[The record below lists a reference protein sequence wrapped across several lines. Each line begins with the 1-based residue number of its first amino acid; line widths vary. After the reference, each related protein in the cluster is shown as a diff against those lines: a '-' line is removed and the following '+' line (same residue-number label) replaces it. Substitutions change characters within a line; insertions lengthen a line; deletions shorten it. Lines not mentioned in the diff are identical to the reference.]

1 MADSGRRRI
10 ALINHDL
17 SYRYARLRERGYK
30 SVLHVHG
37 LAYQQVTYAQD
48 LSAAAGK
55 RAMEQL
61 LSQDEAR
68 CGVCRFGLPRRRGA
82 AGYRPCRTA
91 GAGRYRGDR
100 LRWHRAGGSGLPQLT
115 TVEQPS
121 RAIGRTAVSLLMKRI
136 DDPDAAVERVMM
148 DWRVIDRASV

>member
-1 MADSGRRRI
+1 M
-10 ALINHDL
+10 
-17 SYRYARLRERGYK
+17 
-30 SVLHVHG
+30 LHVHG
-37 LAYQQVTYAQD
+37 LAYQQVTDAQD

-61 LSQDEAR
+61 LSQDEKPDA
-68 CGVCRFGLPRRRGA
+68 VFAVSDSLA
-82 AGYRPCRTA
+82 AGALRAIAQA
-91 GAGRYRGDR
+91 G
-100 LRWHRAGGSGLPQLT
+100 LRVPEDIAVIGFDGTELAEVVSPQLT

>member
-1 MADSGRRRI
+1 MSRLADGGRRRI

-37 LAYQQVTYAQD
+37 PAYQQVTYAQD

-68 CGVCRFGLPRRRGA
+68 RGVCRFGLPCRRGA
-82 AGYRPCRTA
+82 AGN
-91 GAGRYRGDR
+91 
-100 LRWHRAGGSGLPQLT
+100 
-115 TVEQPS
+115 
-121 RAIGRTAVSLLMKRI
+121 
-136 DDPDAAVERVMM
+136 
-148 DWRVIDRASV
+148 